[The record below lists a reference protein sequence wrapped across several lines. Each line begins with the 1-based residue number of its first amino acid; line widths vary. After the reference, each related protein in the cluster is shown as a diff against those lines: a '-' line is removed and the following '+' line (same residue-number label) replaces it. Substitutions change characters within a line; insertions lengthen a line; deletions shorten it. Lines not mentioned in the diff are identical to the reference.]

1 MKQKRGS
8 KYNDTISPN
17 NHSMNYIEYGIDEPL
32 MNAFCSYVM
41 SENTSVH
48 KYGITTLSKIVKDIN
63 ESMFD
68 KNQRML
74 IKFKFLKVALE
85 FRLEGLTNRDMLLS
99 AINRKF
105 DVSSISSDNNFLREL
120 SNDEVVYIEKVL
132 SSFMNNNYI
141 NSHIIEFKNI
151 LDEYQRGSYR
161 DREVLLPRIRECMG
175 STLTQFRRNDML
187 KDSSMNI
194 FRLSSMNDSIY
205 DIHRYITSPFYNLI
219 TGMQGFNMMLGGGFQ
234 KGRVYMFFALS
245 GEGKTTT
252 LENIFYQVWKNNKGF
267 KTKDPTKKPCIVY
280 LTMENL
286 VVELVSAL
294 FHIITKGKEMKMCST
309 PNEALE
315 EFKKAQF
322 YFSDNEIEILIR
334 FKPVNSVDTS
344 YMYTIVEELNDEG
357 YECIAFFQDYLMR
370 IRPSIVTNNTYEDLG
385 TIANDFKTFAILN
398 DCPVISASQLNREAA
413 RIIDESRG
421 KNDPN
426 LVKKIGRANASDSVN
441 IERNIDGM
449 FILVPEVSQ
458 MAERFMGI
466 KMVKHRYDINCDITS
481 IYQPYYPTSKIAL
494 VEDLYEP
501 IAKYR
506 TSLAINE
513 EEMRS
518 RFGID
523 NSINNV
529 QNIASVIDVM
539 QNSHKNSQIMMQQ
552 GLQPTVIPQYVE
564 PPVPQDN
571 REVSFSFSIT
581 DGKEVLQQ
589 VVFLYDDDG
598 NTIDI
603 TPEEM

>member
-1 MKQKRGS
+1 
-8 KYNDTISPN
+8 
-17 NHSMNYIEYGIDEPL
+17 
-32 MNAFCSYVM
+32 
-41 SENTSVH
+41 
-48 KYGITTLSKIVKDIN
+48 
-63 ESMFD
+63 MFD

-234 KGRVYMFFALS
+234 KARVYMFFALS

>member
-1 MKQKRGS
+1 
-8 KYNDTISPN
+8 
-17 NHSMNYIEYGIDEPL
+17 
-32 MNAFCSYVM
+32 
-41 SENTSVH
+41 
-48 KYGITTLSKIVKDIN
+48 
-63 ESMFD
+63 
-68 KNQRML
+68 
-74 IKFKFLKVALE
+74 
-85 FRLEGLTNRDMLLS
+85 
-99 AINRKF
+99 
-105 DVSSISSDNNFLREL
+105 
-120 SNDEVVYIEKVL
+120 
-132 SSFMNNNYI
+132 
-141 NSHIIEFKNI
+141 
-151 LDEYQRGSYR
+151 
-161 DREVLLPRIRECMG
+161 
-175 STLTQFRRNDML
+175 
-187 KDSSMNI
+187 
-194 FRLSSMNDSIY
+194 
-205 DIHRYITSPFYNLI
+205 
-219 TGMQGFNMMLGGGFQ
+219 
-234 KGRVYMFFALS
+234 
-245 GEGKTTT
+245 
-252 LENIFYQVWKNNKGF
+252 
-267 KTKDPTKKPCIVY
+267 
-280 LTMENL
+280 
-286 VVELVSAL
+286 
-294 FHIITKGKEMKMCST
+294 MKMCST